1 MGLKIKDDYVAKARS
16 DRIRAYLLS
25 KALKKRDC
33 TDVEIKKIYGLS
45 DADFEA
51 AANILVKDGIAE
63 RE

>member
-51 AANILVKDGIAE
+51 AADILVKDGIAE